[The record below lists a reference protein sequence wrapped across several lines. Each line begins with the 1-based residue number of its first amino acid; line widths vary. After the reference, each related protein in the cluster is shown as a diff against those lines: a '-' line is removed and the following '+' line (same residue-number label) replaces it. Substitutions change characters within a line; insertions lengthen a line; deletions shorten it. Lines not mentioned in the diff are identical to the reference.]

1 MRDRL
6 RYYLQNWDWKFI
18 VAVVALAVGILL
30 ARRYL

>member
-6 RYYLQNWDWKFI
+6 RYYLENWDWRFI
-18 VAVVALAVGILL
+18 AAVVALAVAILL